1 MNEPEKYE
9 TEPLICMTSLN
20 ILQKF
25 PPPLSFAILFLL
37 FLLTITHFFSSLLSL
52 YLSSLPTQ
60 DSNLTVITKCN
71 TNPYL
76 LIKNMSKK

>member
-1 MNEPEKYE
+1 MNEPETYE

-25 PPPLSFAILFLL
+25 SPPLSFAILFLL
-37 FLLTITHFFSSLLSL
+37 FLLTITHFSSLLSL
-52 YLSSLPTQ
+52 YLSFLPTQ

-76 LIKNMSKK
+76 LVKNMSKK